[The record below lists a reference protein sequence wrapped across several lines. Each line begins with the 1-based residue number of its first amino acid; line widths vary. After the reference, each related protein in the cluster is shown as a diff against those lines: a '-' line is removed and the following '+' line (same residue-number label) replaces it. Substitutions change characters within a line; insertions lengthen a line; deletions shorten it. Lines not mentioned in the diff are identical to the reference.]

1 MTPKKLKDTSSFG
14 QKTLEWQE
22 SSDYD
27 EEEIP
32 TQNQKSNNNNNQFVQ
47 DTRKITKE
55 VNTSISELYNQQQKK
70 VKISSAKLQQFQVT
84 PVRQRDAQNP
94 GDVFDE
100 DDDQEV
106 DLLCVDSLRTTKNRV
121 IEASKKRVNEQNN
134 AFDPTSLKSLAAN
147 PELVN
152 KFL

>member
-32 TQNQKSNNNNNQFVQ
+32 NQKKKSNNNNNQFVQ

-70 VKISSAKLQQFQVT
+70 VKISSAKL
-84 PVRQRDAQNP
+84 
-94 GDVFDE
+94 
-100 DDDQEV
+100 
-106 DLLCVDSLRTTKNRV
+106 
-121 IEASKKRVNEQNN
+121 
-134 AFDPTSLKSLAAN
+134 
-147 PELVN
+147 
-152 KFL
+152 